1 MTKAKTKKPD
11 SKKKKESGEKL
22 DEDKKITNEKPISL
36 NPVPFEEALKALMS
50 VDKEGKPVKADKST
64 KK

>member
-11 SKKKKESGEKL
+11 SKEKKESGKKT

-36 NPVPFEEALKALMS
+36 NPVSFEDALKALMS
-50 VDKEGKPVKADKST
+50 VDKEGKPVKA
-64 KK
+64 KKKH